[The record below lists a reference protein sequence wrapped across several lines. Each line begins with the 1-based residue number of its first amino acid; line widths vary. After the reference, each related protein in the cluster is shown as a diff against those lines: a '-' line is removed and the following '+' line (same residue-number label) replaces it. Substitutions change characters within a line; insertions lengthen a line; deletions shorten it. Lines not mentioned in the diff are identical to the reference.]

1 MSNLDTALE
10 YLLKYK
16 FSVVPFRGNKKGSL
30 IPTYKE
36 FQGRRPTEDEVRE
49 WWTKWPDAMIGVIT
63 GPVSDL
69 MAFDFDWYKL
79 KDTEK
84 SPLKDLVPDT
94 IPGPI
99 CISPEGG
106 YHKLFRY
113 PENGTVLNSID
124 GVLKGFDIKGL
135 KGVIQMP
142 PSINDK
148 GLAYRWMGGRA
159 IHEVAVQAVA
169 TPILNKVI
177 QLINTKLR
185 GVYIEGRNIG
195 DANGRNKAYQGVT
208 KHNIELNQGNRG
220 DALFHIV
227 NSCLK
232 GGMEVSNIY
241 KVAEIVCKNC
251 NPPFSVGEIP
261 ARIKSAI
268 DRAEARKFNL
278 TEELKKFISVTYGS
292 FSRNEASQSVTNH
305 NIPVLRATL
314 HRLCQGVDAIIEPD
328 KARGDGWFRRIENNE
343 TEIDFKNATGDFLP
357 IKWPFG
363 IEQWFNTA
371 PKNIIIV
378 AGEPDSGKTAFLLN
392 LAGLNNF
399 TSIPVFY
406 FSSEMGEFEMRER
419 LKGFTK
425 PLIDG
430 WRMKVFDRSC
440 NFADVI
446 RPDAINIIDFL
457 EIHEDFYK
465 VGLYIKQIFD
475 KLNKGI
481 AVIALQKNPGKEQG
495 LGGMRSI
502 EKARLAI
509 NMERGGRLII
519 DKCKN
524 WATMNNPRG
533 LAIEYSLVGGCH
545 FQVLNGNNGSNGWF
559 YADGV
564 RQLGEREEKQKQYQQ
579 PWNDKLF

>member
-1 MSNLDTALE
+1 MSNLDVALE
-10 YLLKYK
+10 YLLKHK
-16 FSVVPFRGNKKGSL
+16 FSVVPWKTNKKGSL

-36 FQGRRPTEDEVRE
+36 FQGRVPTEKEVRE

-69 MAFDFDWYKL
+69 MALDFDWYKL
-79 KDTEK
+79 KDSEK
-84 SPLKDLVPDT
+84 APLKDLVPDS

-106 YHKLFRY
+106 HHKLFRY
-113 PENGTVLNSID
+113 PENGTVIKSTADI
-124 GVLKGFDIKGL
+124 LKGFDIRAL
-135 KGVIQMP
+135 KGVITMP

-148 GLAYRWMGGRA
+148 GLAYRWMGGRDLA
-159 IHEVAVQAVA
+159 SVAVQAVA

-177 QLINTKLR
+177 QLINTKLVKGAD
-185 GVYIEGRNIG
+185 GVTIEGHNIG
-195 DANGRNKAYQGVT
+195 DSRERNKAYQGVT
-208 KHNIELNQGNRG
+208 KHNISLDDGNRG
-220 DALFHIV
+220 GALFHIV
-227 NSCLK
+227 NSCFR
-232 GGMEVSNIY
+232 GGMELPNIY
-241 KVAEIVCKNC
+241 KVAEILCKNC
-251 NPPFSVGEIP
+251 NPPFPESEIP

-268 DRAEARKFNL
+268 DRAEARESNL
-278 TEELKKFISVTYGS
+278 TEELRKFISVTYGS
-292 FSRNEASQSVTNH
+292 FSRNEASQSVTNR

-314 HRLCQGVDAIIEPD
+314 HRLCQGKDAIIEPD
-328 KARGDGWFRRIENNE
+328 KARGDGWFRRIEDDE
-343 TEIDFKNATGDFLP
+343 TEIDFKNAKGDFLP
-357 IKWPFG
+357 IAWPFG
-363 IEQWFNTA
+363 IEKYFNTA
-371 PKNIIIV
+371 PKNIIMV
-378 AGEPDSGKTAFLLN
+378 AGEPDAGKTAFLLN
-392 LAGLNNF
+392 FAALNN
-399 TSIPVFY
+399 SRSMRCYY

-425 PLIDG
+425 PTIDG
-430 WRMKVFDRSC
+430 WRMKVFDRSS

-446 RPDAINIIDFL
+446 RPDEINIIDFL
-457 EIHEDFYK
+457 EIHDEFYK

-509 NMERGGRLII
+509 NMERGGRMVI
-519 DKCKN
+519 DKAKN

-533 LAIEYSLVGGCH
+533 LAVTYNLVGGCH
-545 FQVLNGNNGSNGWF
+545 FKVLKDWH

-564 RQLGEREEKQKQYQQ
+564 RELGEREAKQQEYQQ
-579 PWNDKLF
+579 PWQNQF